1 MSVLVFGQTGQV
13 ARALGAHPGTH
24 CLSRARAD
32 LSDPRA
38 CAAVIRAQAPVA
50 VINAAAW
57 TNVDGAEEHE
67 AQATVINAEAP
78 GAMAAAC
85 AALDIPFVTLS
96 TDYVFDGTGTRPR
109 APGDPTGP
117 LNAYGRS
124 KLAGERAVARAG
136 GRWAVL
142 RTSWVVSGQ
151 GANFIAAMLRLGRS
165 RDALSVVADQRGG
178 PTPADALAAACLRL
192 ARTLETEPDIA
203 GIYHLSGAPD
213 TSWADFA
220 RAIFEVAG
228 LACTVTDI
236 ATAEYP
242 TAAVRPL
249 NSRLDCARLET
260 ILGIKRPDW
269 RASLP
274 AMIAAL
280 ERAGT

>member
-24 CLSRARAD
+24 CLSRAQAD

-165 RDALSVVADQRGG
+165 RDALSVVADQLGG
-178 PTPADALAAACLRL
+178 PTPADALAVACLRL
-192 ARTLETEPDIA
+192 AKTLETEPDIA

-228 LACTVTDI
+228 IACTVTDI

-280 ERAGT
+280 EGAGT